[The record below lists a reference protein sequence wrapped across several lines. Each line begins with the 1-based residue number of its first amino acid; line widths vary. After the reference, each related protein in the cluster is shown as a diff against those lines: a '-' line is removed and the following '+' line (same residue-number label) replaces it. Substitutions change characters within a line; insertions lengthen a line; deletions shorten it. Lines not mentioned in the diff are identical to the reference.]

1 MVSMEIITF
10 ATAHEW
16 EAWLAE
22 HSATASDAWLRIAK
36 KNSGLT
42 TLTITEALDTALCF
56 GWIDSHRRGG
66 DADSYLQRYSPRRAR
81 SKWSKINVAR
91 VDALIEAGRMR
102 EQGMAAVRAA
112 QEDGRWAAAYPA
124 QSETTTP
131 PDLEQ
136 ELAGNPAARAY
147 FDSLGR
153 TGRYAVILHLLKAP
167 NPRSRAAQLRAA
179 VTALEAGRR
188 P

>member
-1 MVSMEIITF
+1 MEILTF

-16 EAWLAE
+16 ESWLAE

-36 KNSGLT
+36 KNSRLPGLS
-42 TLTITEALDTALCF
+42 ITDALDAALCF

-66 DADSYLQRYSPRRAR
+66 DADSYLQRYSPRQAR
-81 SKWSKINVAR
+81 SPWSKINVDK
-91 VDALIEAGRMR
+91 VDALITAGRMR
-102 EQGMAAVRAA
+102 EQGMAVVRAA

-124 QSETTTP
+124 QSESTTP

-136 ELAGNPAARAY
+136 ELTATPAARAF

-153 TGRYAVILHLLKAP
+153 TAQYAVVLHILKAP
-167 NPRSRAAQLRAA
+167 NPRSRAERVGAA
-179 VTALEAGRR
+179 VTALADGRR